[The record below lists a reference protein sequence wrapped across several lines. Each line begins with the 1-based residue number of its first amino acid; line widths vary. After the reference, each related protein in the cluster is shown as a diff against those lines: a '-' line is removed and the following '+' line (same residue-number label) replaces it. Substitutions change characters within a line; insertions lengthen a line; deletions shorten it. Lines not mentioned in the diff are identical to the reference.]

1 MMRLGCV
8 TIVLSYHGNSINWSD
23 RAAQSMENSSLFT
36 QVVQSLE
43 QNEDS
48 ARIKKLAFYVAKQFW
63 ARDQNQ
69 LNSISLLD
77 LIQDLLIKYSDIES
91 LKKNVYRM
99 AQTLNKP
106 EQYLSVASTI
116 IGEAEILYNFQSDK
130 LQESRISSDSDLI
143 TVPLVPAI
151 RQEAVVIP
159 DSPPP
164 ASVQIKKK
172 IEPFEIRHKIM
183 LQINPLQAK
192 ILLFSATEHQF
203 DWTQQDWA
211 ALRSTEL
218 YELIRNITYTCQSFE
233 ALVNTLDLTARK
245 LDKPHEY
252 LAIANII
259 SQALKPMF

>member
-23 RAAQSMENSSLFT
+23 RAARAMENSSLFT

-48 ARIKKLAFYVAKQFW
+48 ARIKKLVFYVAKQVW

-69 LNSISLLD
+69 LDSISLTD
-77 LIQDLLIKYSDIES
+77 LVRELFTIYSDIES
-91 LKKNVYRM
+91 LKKSIYRM

-116 IGEAEILYNFQSDK
+116 ITEAKTLYDFQKNK
-130 LQESRISSDSDLI
+130 LSSDSDLI
-143 TVPLVPAI
+143 TVPLVTTV
-151 RQEAVVIP
+151 RQEAPVIP
-159 DSPPP
+159 DLIPT
-164 ASVQIKKK
+164 ASIPTQKKV
-172 IEPFEIRHKIM
+172 EPFEIRHKVMI
-183 LQINPLQAK
+183 QANPLQAK
-192 ILLFSATEHQF
+192 ILLFSAVEHQF
-203 DWTQQDWA
+203 DWSQQDWT

-218 YELIRNITYTCQSFE
+218 YELIRTITDTCQSFE
-233 ALVNTLDLTARK
+233 ALVDILNSTARK
-245 LDKPHEY
+245 LNKPPEY

-259 SQALKPMF
+259 SRALKPMC